1 MNIRTLFFALC
12 FVACFT
18 GAEAQNIALE
28 VNTHTKGAEIAPTMY
43 GVFFEDINYGA
54 DGGLY
59 GELIKNRSFEF
70 PQPLMGWNAIG
81 GVEVRNDG
89 PFNRC
94 PHYVRLSYSG
104 KRDMATGLENTG
116 FLGMSLLGGEQYRF
130 SVWARVPKDGQ
141 AQLNIG
147 LRDLDSQEENF
158 TVCENDINVCGDE
171 WNKYTVMLTPSH
183 TIKKASL
190 TVFLKG
196 SDPVDVEHISLFP
209 VNTWRGHENGL
220 RKDLAQHLA
229 DLKPGVMR
237 FPGGC
242 IVEGATLNTR
252 YNWKHSVGPVEN
264 HPLNET
270 RWNYGKERTHF
281 DYYQS
286 YGLGFFEFFQFCEEI
301 GAEPLP
307 VLSCGMACQ
316 FNNDITQK
324 GSWIAQGDSL
334 NEFIQDAID
343 LIEFCNGDPEK
354 NEWAKIRAEMGHPAP
369 FNLKY
374 LAIGN
379 EQWGEWYAPM
389 LKAFM
394 EPIRRLYPQIKIIG
408 SSGPWPNGKEYD
420 YLWPEMRKLGV
431 DLVDEHFYKDEEFF
445 LSEAN
450 RYDKFPR
457 KGPKVFA
464 GEYACHGTGKKWN
477 RWYSAICEAA
487 FMTGLERNAD
497 VVRMAT
503 YAPLFAHI
511 DGWQWRPDMI
521 WFDNLRS
528 VCTSSYYVQQ
538 LFSTNRGT
546 HVLPIALTENTDKIY
561 ASAVADEEDSDA
573 VIVKVV
579 NAGEK
584 DTQAAINLK
593 GMSGKGFM
601 IATVLSASDS
611 KPLGNVNYGADKINS
626 ILDCDNSLD
635 NPMRI
640 IPNTVKSEI
649 MCPHVMVKVPAYS
662 VAIFRFKAIEE

>member
-1 MNIRTLFFALC
+1 MNVQKLFYTLC
-12 FVACFT
+12 FIACFMQT
-18 GAEAQNIALE
+18 EAQDVVLE
-28 VNTHTKGAEIAPTMY
+28 INTHKRGVEIAPTMY

-59 GELIKNRSFEF
+59 GELVKNRSFEF
-70 PQPLMGWNAIG
+70 PQPLMGWNTIG
-81 GVEVRNDG
+81 GVAVKDDG

-104 KRDMATGLENTG
+104 KRDMATGIENEG
-116 FLGMSLLGGEQYRF
+116 FLGMSLHGGEQYRF
-130 SVWARVPKDGQ
+130 TVWARVPGDGQ
-141 AQLNIG
+141 AQLNVG
-147 LRDLDSQEENF
+147 LRDLDSQEESF
-158 TVCENDINVCGDE
+158 TVCEADINVCDSE
-171 WNKYTVMLTPSH
+171 WRKYTVMLTPPR

-190 TVFLKG
+190 MVFLKG
-196 SDPVDVEHISLFP
+196 SASADVEHISLFP

-220 RKDLAQHLA
+220 RNDLAQHLA
-229 DLKPGVMR
+229 NLKPGVMR

-242 IVEGATLNTR
+242 IVEGATLDTR
-252 YNWKHSVGPVEN
+252 YNWKNSIGPVEN
-264 HPLNET
+264 RPLNET

-316 FNNDITQK
+316 FNNDITTK

-334 NEFIQDAID
+334 KEFIEDAID

-374 LAIGN
+374 LGIGN

-389 LKAFM
+389 LKAFI
-394 EPIRRLYPQIKIIG
+394 EPIRKLYPQIKIIG
-408 SSGPWPNGKEYD
+408 SSGPWPDGKEYD
-420 YLWPEMRKLGV
+420 YLWPEMRKAGV
-431 DLVDEHFYKDEEFF
+431 DFVDEHFYKDEEFF
-445 LSEAN
+445 LSGVN
-450 RYDKFPR
+450 RYNEFPR
-457 KGPKVFA
+457 KGPKVYA
-464 GEYACHGTGKKWN
+464 GEYACHGAGKKWN
-477 RWYSAICEAA
+477 RFYSAICEAA

-546 HVLPIALTENTDKIY
+546 HVLPIKVTGNSEKIY
-561 ASAVADEEDSDA
+561 ASAVADKDDNDA
-573 VIVKVV
+573 VIVKMV

-584 DTQAAINLK
+584 DTQTSIKLK
-593 GMSGKGFM
+593 GMSGECTM
-601 IATVLSASDS
+601 ITTMLSASDS
-611 KPLGNVNYGADKINS
+611 KPFGNVNYGANKVHS
-626 ILDCDNSLD
+626 LLDCDNSLD

-640 IPNTVKSEI
+640 IPDTVETKV
-649 MCPHVMVKVPAYS
+649 MCPHVTIKIPAYS
-662 VAIFRFKAIEE
+662 VAIFRFKITD

>member
-1 MNIRTLFFALC
+1 MNFQLLFFTLC
-12 FVACFT
+12 FIACFIQA
-18 GAEAQNIALE
+18 GAQNVTLE
-28 VNTHTKGAEIAPTMY
+28 INTNKKGADIAPTMY

-70 PQPLMGWNAIG
+70 PQPLMGWNSIG
-81 GVEVRNDG
+81 NVEVKNDG
-89 PFNRC
+89 PFSRC

-104 KRDMATGLENTG
+104 KRDMCTGIENTG
-116 FLGMSLLGGEQYRF
+116 FLGMSLHGGEQYRF
-130 SVWARVPKDGQ
+130 TVWARVSERGQ
-141 AQLNIG
+141 TQLNIG
-147 LRDLDSQEENF
+147 LRDLDSQEEKLA
-158 TVCENDINVCGDE
+158 VCETDINVCNGE
-171 WNKYTVMLTPSH
+171 WQKYTVILTPPY
-183 TIKKASL
+183 TVKKASL
-190 TVFLKG
+190 AVFLKG
-196 SDPVDVEHISLFP
+196 NIPVDVEHISLFP
-209 VNTWRGHENGL
+209 VNTWRGHKNGL

-229 DLKPGVMR
+229 NLKPGVIR

-242 IVEGATLNTR
+242 IVEGATLATR
-252 YNWKHSVGPVEN
+252 YNWKHSIGPVEN
-264 HPLNET
+264 RPLNES

-316 FNNDITQK
+316 FNNDSSKK
-324 GSWIAQGDSL
+324 GAWIVQGDSL

-374 LAIGN
+374 IGIGN

-394 EPIRRLYPQIKIIG
+394 EPIRKFYPQIKIIG

-420 YLWPEMRKLGV
+420 YLWPEMRKADV
-431 DLVDEHFYKDEEFF
+431 DFVDEHFYKDEKFF
-445 LSEAN
+445 LSGVN
-450 RYDKFPR
+450 RYDHFSR
-457 KGPKVFA
+457 KGPKVYA
-464 GEYACHGTGKKWN
+464 GEYACHGKGKKWN
-477 RWYSAICEAA
+477 RFYSAICEAA

-538 LFSTNRGT
+538 LFSINRGT
-546 HVLPIALTENTDKIY
+546 HVLPIRVVGNTDKIY
-561 ASAVADEEDSDA
+561 ASAVVDEKDDDA

-579 NAGEK
+579 NASEK
-584 DTQAAINLK
+584 DTQATIKLK
-593 GMSGKGFM
+593 GMSSESFM
-601 IATVLSASDS
+601 IATVLSASDIH
-611 KPLGNVNYGADKINS
+611 PLGNVNYGADKVHN
-626 ILDCDNSLD
+626 ILDSDNSLD
-635 NPMRI
+635 NPVRI
-640 IPNTVKSEI
+640 IPDIVESEI
-649 MCPHVMVKVPAYS
+649 MYQHIIKKVPACS
-662 VAIFRFKAIEE
+662 MLVFRFKATE